1 MIKYTKRANM
11 VLQTQKKGAEN
22 MNERVK
28 QLREALGLSQ
38 EALGARVGVTR
49 GSISRLESGTNNVTP
64 AMIISLCR
72 EFNVNEEWLRNGT
85 GEMFNDLSQDEELAY
100 IVGQALPQADDFV
113 KNTFIALGRLSQE
126 FTAEEWQVVKKFVD
140 ALAGKDK

>member
-1 MIKYTKRANM
+1 M
-11 VLQTQKKGAEN
+11 LQTQKKGAEN

-85 GEMFNDLSQDEELAY
+85 GEMFNTLSQDEELAY

>member
-1 MIKYTKRANM
+1 
-11 VLQTQKKGAEN
+11 

-28 QLREALGLSQ
+28 ELRTALGLSA
-38 EALGARVGVTR
+38 EKFGGKIGVTR
-49 GSISRLESGTNNVTP
+49 SAISKMELGVCNISEQS
-64 AMIISLCR
+64 IISICR

-85 GEMFNDLSQDEELAY
+85 GEMFNTLSQDEELAY
-100 IVGQALPQADDFV
+100 TVGQALPQADDFV

>member
-1 MIKYTKRANM
+1 
-11 VLQTQKKGAEN
+11 

-85 GEMFNDLSQDEELAY
+85 GEMFNTLSQDEELAY

-126 FTAEEWQVVKKFVD
+126 FTAEDWQVVKKFVD

>member
-1 MIKYTKRANM
+1 
-11 VLQTQKKGAEN
+11 

-85 GEMFNDLSQDEELAY
+85 GEMFNTLSQDEELAY

-113 KNTFIALGRLSQE
+113 KSTFIALGRLSQE

-140 ALAGKDK
+140 ALAGKGK

>member
-1 MIKYTKRANM
+1 
-11 VLQTQKKGAEN
+11 

-28 QLREALGLSQ
+28 ELRTALGLSA
-38 EALGARVGVTR
+38 EKFGGKIGVTR
-49 GSISRLESGTNNVTP
+49 SAISKMELGVCNISEQS
-64 AMIISLCR
+64 IISICR

-140 ALAGKDK
+140 ALAGKER

>member
-1 MIKYTKRANM
+1 
-11 VLQTQKKGAEN
+11 

-49 GSISRLESGTNNVTP
+49 GSISRLEIGTNNVTP
-64 AMIISLCR
+64 AMVISLCR

-85 GEMFNDLSQDEELAY
+85 GEMFNSLSQEEELAY
-100 IVGQALPQADDFV
+100 IVGQALPQADDYV
-113 KNTFIALGRLSQE
+113 KDTFIALGRLSQE
-126 FTAEEWQVVKKFVD
+126 FTADDWKVVKRFVD
-140 ALAGKDK
+140 ALAGKVE

>member
-1 MIKYTKRANM
+1 
-11 VLQTQKKGAEN
+11 

-28 QLREALGLSQ
+28 ELRTALGLSA
-38 EALGARVGVTR
+38 EKFGGKIGVTR
-49 GSISRLESGTNNVTP
+49 SAISKMELGVCNISEQS
-64 AMIISLCR
+64 IISICR

-85 GEMFNDLSQDEELAY
+85 GEMFNTLSRDEELAY